1 MAAIWVI
8 AIRKS
13 CVLIK
18 MKGPFIVKGP
28 SFLLEKPHFGVDIGF
43 FEEDSVFDLKNK
55 KSVLE

>member
-1 MAAIWVI
+1 
-8 AIRKS
+8 
-13 CVLIK
+13 